1 LGGHERRQFL
11 IDRGRAMHPSLSLD
25 DERLLAEC
33 DVQTYRASGP
43 GGQHRNKV
51 ESAVRIRH
59 RPTGVEAVACDSR
72 VQQENRRIAL
82 RRLREAIALQVR
94 EPEPDPAAALPD
106 EYRQL
111 IRQGKRI
118 RLRES
123 NPAYPVVAAAM
134 LDSLQLCSGRV
145 ADAARLLGCSTH
157 HFTQFLADHPRLWQA
172 ANQLRTRLGL
182 KALRK
187 RA

>member
-1 LGGHERRQFL
+1 MH
-11 IDRGRAMHPSLSLD
+11 RALKLD
-25 DERLLAEC
+25 DQQLLAEC
-33 DVQTYRASGP
+33 EVHTFRASGP
-43 GGQHRNKV
+43 GGQHRDKV

-59 RPTGVEAVACDSR
+59 VPTGVEAVACDSR

-82 RRLREAIALQVR
+82 RRLREAVALQVR
-94 EPEPDPAAALPD
+94 VPETDPAAELTD
-106 EYRQL
+106 ECRRM
-111 IRQGKRI
+111 IRQGRRI

-123 NPAYPVVAAAM
+123 NPAYPVLAAAM

-172 ANQLRTRLGL
+172 ANQLRSRLGL
-182 KALRK
+182 STLR
-187 RA
+187 RRS